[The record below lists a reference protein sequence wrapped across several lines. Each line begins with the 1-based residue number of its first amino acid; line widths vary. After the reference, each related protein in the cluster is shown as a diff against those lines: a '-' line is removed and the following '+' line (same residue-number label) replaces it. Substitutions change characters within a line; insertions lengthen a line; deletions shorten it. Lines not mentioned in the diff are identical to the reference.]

1 MIDVETQVIE
11 NDSDEKVVK
20 EEINFQYFWYLVV
33 LFTIFL
39 ISYLVPAI
47 LFIAYLLYYF
57 IPYFLEITN
66 FFSLF
71 TNWESILAL
80 ISMPL
85 VIISCY
91 LIRLFLVAIVARV
104 FWRLAEVRSPSR
116 SGTIPRNISS
126 KTLNYYHIKSFI
138 MKYPKNAFTK
148 GIFPWLLPWLYNF
161 LKSSKIGKGTT
172 MEESVSN
179 DRFLEMGK
187 DCYIGVN
194 SVFTSHLVEGIFGNI
209 AYFKIKVGDNVTA
222 AANNCIGPGS
232 EIKNNSYLL
241 PFASGPKH
249 MVLKGNCYYF
259 SEGAKPL
266 QRLSK
271 RKIRRYLK
279 LDPESLEQIEEVKE
293 PTISSTTG
301 TQNLNEEGE
310 KDLSIDF
317 VTSSAISRINM
328 KFLITY
334 IPIFWLSGMLDSI
347 IFYTYTY
354 YVKNWILM
362 VFFLPALIFFMWF
375 IFIFGCL
382 IFCKLFLLLIN
393 LIHKPKEGVFK
404 AEKGSTDFEFWCLR
418 NELKKIALWL
428 VRNWPL
434 PWMGIIVFKWFG
446 IKMSLSSSLYD
457 SWCDAEF
464 VHFGRKVLIGQG
476 ATIMSSMI
484 LGKYLIIKKVIFDDF
499 ALVGGETTIAPG
511 TIVGRDTLIGAIS
524 YSVYNQVLEPGW
536 VYFGMPIIK
545 LKKNRYAEERSDI
558 IVKKDMDENKR
569 FKVRHKINIEED
581 KRDLN

>member
-1 MIDVETQVIE
+1 
-11 NDSDEKVVK
+11 
-20 EEINFQYFWYLVV
+20 
-33 LFTIFL
+33 
-39 ISYLVPAI
+39 
-47 LFIAYLLYYF
+47 
-57 IPYFLEITN
+57 
-66 FFSLF
+66 
-71 TNWESILAL
+71 
-80 ISMPL
+80 
-85 VIISCY
+85 
-91 LIRLFLVAIVARV
+91 
-104 FWRLAEVRSPSR
+104 
-116 SGTIPRNISS
+116 
-126 KTLNYYHIKSFI
+126 
-138 MKYPKNAFTK
+138 
-148 GIFPWLLPWLYNF
+148 LLPWFYNF
-161 LKSSKIGKGTT
+161 LESSKIGKGTT

-179 DRFLEMGK
+179 DRFLEIGK

-194 SVFTSHLVEGIFGNI
+194 SVFTSHLVDGIFGNI
-209 AYFKIKVGDNVTA
+209 AYFKIKVGDKVTA
-222 AANNCIGPGS
+222 AAKNCIGPGS
-232 EIKNNSYLL
+232 EIKSNSYLL

-249 MVLKGNCYYF
+249 MVLRGNCYYF

-279 LDPESLEQIEEVKE
+279 LDPESLEPIEEIKE
-293 PTISSTTG
+293 PIKSSATG

-310 KDLSIDF
+310 KDLSLDF
-317 VTSSAISRINM
+317 VTSSAISRINI

-334 IPIFWLSGMLDSI
+334 IPIFWLSGMVDSI

-354 YVKNWILM
+354 YVNNWILM

-375 IFIFGCL
+375 IFIFSCL
-382 IFCKLFLLLIN
+382 IFSKMFLLLIN

-434 PWMGIIVFKWFG
+434 PWMDIIVFKWFG

-464 VHFGRKVLIGQG
+464 IQFGRKVLVGQG

-569 FKVRHKINIEED
+569 FKVKHKINIEED